1 MKKNT
6 TVPTKK
12 SQVFSTAA
20 DNQSAVTIR
29 VAQGERD
36 MFSDCKVLGQFDLVG
51 IAPAARGVPQI
62 EVTFDIDANGL
73 VHVSAK
79 DKGTGQ
85 EQSIQIKASGG
96 LSDSE
101 VEKMVQDAETA
112 MVMTMQKKRKLID
125 ARNQADSLVY
135 STEKSIADNADKI
148 DDELKTQVEAAV
160 AEVKTAL
167 EGEDAEAI
175 ESKTQALMEISMK
188 LGEAIYK
195 DAGAEAGAPPPGSDA
210 NGGADAGAKT
220 GAEDVVDAEF
230 EEVKDNEKK

>member
-1 MKKNT
+1 
-6 TVPTKK
+6 
-12 SQVFSTAA
+12 
-20 DNQSAVTIR
+20 SAVTIR

-36 MFSDCKVLGQFDLVG
+36 MFSDCKMLGQFDLVG
-51 IAPAARGVPQI
+51 IAPAPRGVPQI

-96 LSDSE
+96 LSDEE
-101 VEKMVQDAETA
+101 VEKMVNEAEAHAEEDA
-112 MVMTMQKKRKLID
+112 KKRKLID
-125 ARNQADSLVY
+125 ARNQADSLIY
-135 STEKSIADNADKI
+135 STEKSIKDNADKI
-148 DDELKTQVEAAV
+148 NDELKSQVEAAV
-160 AEVKTAL
+160 AEVKKAL
-167 EGEDAEAI
+167 DGEDAEAI
-175 ESKTQALMEISMK
+175 EGKTQALMEISMK

-195 DAGAEAGAPPPGSDA
+195 DAGADAGGPGGPGAEASGADPSAGASA
-210 NGGADAGAKT
+210 SA